1 MVKDI
6 SSSLAPELALLAVIG
21 SSTTTNGAAISTAD
35 YELGIQLN
43 PIVVGYLDGTYEF
56 QVEESDDVGFSSPSV
71 IPDERIIGTAP
82 TLSAVT
88 AQGDAVVGF
97 GVLTSKPYI
106 RVNVVSTSVSTGAT
120 VAVVSNKKAEV
131 APAS

>member
-6 SSSLAPELALLAVIG
+6 TSSLAPELAFLAIIG

-35 YELGIQLN
+35 FELGIQLN
-43 PIVVGYLDGTYEF
+43 PLVSVYADGTYDFE
-56 QVEESDDVGFSSPSV
+56 VEESDDAGFSSPSV
-71 IPDERIIGTAP
+71 IPAERIIGTVP
-82 TLSAVT
+82 SLSAAT
-88 AQGDAVVGF
+88 AQGDALGGF

-106 RVNVVSTSVSTGAT
+106 RVNVVSTSVTTGAT